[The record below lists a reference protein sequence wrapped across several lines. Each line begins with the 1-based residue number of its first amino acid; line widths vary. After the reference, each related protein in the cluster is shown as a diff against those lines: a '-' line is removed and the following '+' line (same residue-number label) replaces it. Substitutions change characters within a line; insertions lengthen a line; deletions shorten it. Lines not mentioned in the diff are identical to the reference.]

1 MVTTANVNRWIQDQ
15 KVPYLVEGN
24 QWVGYEDVDSV
35 TIKVGV
41 VVVVFL
47 LQAANVITVVA
58 IRETVPL

>member
-1 MVTTANVNRWIQDQ
+1 MVTTANVHRWIKDQ

-24 QWVGYEDVDSV
+24 QWVGYENVDSV
-35 TIKVGV
+35 TIKVSV

-47 LQAANVITVVA
+47 LQAASVITVVA